1 MEGLGYFL
9 KSCGSIKKIL
19 CDLNESEVSELQKL
33 HQMEHSNS
41 QLQILRKRFNLH
53 EDDDNLESSNKAFC
67 DIEME

>member
-1 MEGLGYFL
+1 MEGLGYFV
-9 KSCGSIKKIL
+9 KSCDSIKKIL

-33 HQMEHSNS
+33 HQMEHGNS

-67 DIEME
+67 DIKME